1 MMRFS
6 TMRLK
11 KVLCDR
17 KFAPH
22 LAAVYEGKFGGAAR
36 RARFESEVP
45 GCWSL
50 CASKLGW
57 F

>member
-1 MMRFS
+1 MTRFC

-11 KVLCDR
+11 RVPCSR

-22 LAAVYEGKFGGAAR
+22 LAAIYEGKFGGAVR
-36 RARFESEVP
+36 PARFESEVP
-45 GCWSL
+45 SCWSL
-50 CASKLGW
+50 CASKLAW

>member
-11 KVLCDR
+11 KVLCGR

-22 LAAVYEGKFGGAAR
+22 LAAIYEGKFGGAVR
-36 RARFESEVP
+36 PARFESEVP
-45 GCWSL
+45 SCCLL
-50 CASKLGW
+50 CASKLAW